1 MKPASSKGG
10 TQVTSKQVIS
20 YRRQYCTL
28 LLVGTA
34 LGGFVAPAAAQTQ
47 SAQAQPTPAQTVPTV
62 PLAQNVQPTPAP
74 QIVRIINV
82 TGNQRLEA
90 ETVLSY
96 ISLRPG
102 EPLDR
107 DRIDQALRE
116 LYATELFADVQI
128 SGVETGDLVIQVR
141 ENPVINRII
150 LEGNRRLKDDK
161 ITPEIRLAARQ
172 IFTRSRARADV
183 ARIIELYRRQG
194 RFAARVEPQIVQLDQ
209 NRVDVVFE
217 IAEGPRSRV
226 REINVIGNEAFND
239 SRLIGEMATREA
251 GSGIPIIGSL
261 MGGGNDTYDPDRLA
275 FDQAKLR
282 LFYLTQGYADFR
294 VVSAVAELTPD
305 RRDFIITYVVE
316 EGERYRFG
324 PVSVQSNIRDF
335 SSEQLSQR
343 LPMAEGD
350 WYNAKMVED
359 TVTRLNELAGLFG
372 YAFADVQPTF
382 NRNQDTHTMSVVFNV
397 QEAQRTYVERIN
409 INGNT
414 NTADKVIRREFRLAE
429 GDPFNSVLVR
439 RSRDRIQ
446 SLGYFQDNLEIE
458 QQEVAPDRVNLNV
471 DVEER
476 ATGELQMSAGFSSI
490 ERFLVSLSVQQ
501 RNFRGLGQQLRAAVN
516 YSSYSKSF
524 ELGFTEPF
532 LFDRNIAVGLDLF
545 RRDFSSF
552 NFLGSDR
559 QTTYSEVS
567 TGGQIRAGVPLTENL
582 QLALRYGL
590 TFSSLDLSRDLYFS
604 DPDGIG
610 PLPPT
615 CDALL
620 AGRYLCDAIGD
631 RTISTAGYTLLYS
644 TLNNTV
650 RPSNGHRLLI
660 SQDFAGLGGDVR
672 YLRTR
677 ASAAKYWSIGG
688 GFIFSASL
696 EGGAIVSFED
706 GAPGVDPIRLND
718 RFTLG
723 SPQIRG
729 FDIRGVG
736 PRVVRRPYAI
746 GADGTPTLDAN
757 GAFTFVEDENQRRDE
772 AIGGRYYYMGRLEL
786 QIPLG
791 QGAQQLGIRPSAFV
805 DVGALWGVRQPNL
818 LNIEPGSAL
827 TRIQCQATDGTITVL
842 PIGGTSC
849 PTGSSI
855 FRFGT
860 APFREFFFGDTPTP
874 RLAVGI
880 GANWNSPFGPFRI
893 DIAYPLLKAE
903 GDDTRFFTFNVGT
916 AF

>member
-1 MKPASSKGG
+1 M
-10 TQVTSKQVIS
+10 TSKKVFPSQ
-20 YRRQYCTL
+20 RQFCTF

-34 LGGFVAPAAAQTQ
+34 LGGFAMPAAAQT
-47 SAQAQPTPAQTVPTV
+47 QPTPAQTVPTV
-62 PLAQNVQPTPAP
+62 PLAQAVPATPAP
-74 QIVRIINV
+74 QIVRSIIV

-90 ETVLSY
+90 ETVISY
-96 ISLRPG
+96 ITLRAG

-107 DRIDQALRE
+107 DRVDQALRE

-128 SGVETGDLVIQVR
+128 SGVETGDLTIQVR

-161 ITPEIRLAARQ
+161 ITPEIRLSARQ

-194 RFAARVEPQIVQLDQ
+194 RFAARVEPKIVQLDQ

-217 IAEGPRSRV
+217 IDEGPRSSV
-226 REINVIGNEAFND
+226 REINVIGNNAFAD
-239 SRLIGEMATREA
+239 SRLIGEMATSEA
-251 GSGIPIIGSL
+251 GSGIPIIGAL
-261 MGGGNDTYDPDRLA
+261 FGGGNATYDPDRLA

-324 PVSVQSNIRDF
+324 PVSVTSNIRDF
-335 SSEQLSQR
+335 SSEQLTAQ
-343 LPMAEGD
+343 LPMREND

-359 TVTRLNELAGLFG
+359 TITRLNELAGFFG
-372 YAFADVQPTF
+372 YAFADVQPQY
-382 NRNQDTHTMSVVFNV
+382 RRDPETHTMSVVFNV
-397 QEAQRTYVERIN
+397 AEAQRTYIERIN

-414 NTADKVIRREFRLAE
+414 NTSDKVIRREFRLAE
-429 GDPFNSVLVR
+429 GDPFSSVLVR

-458 QQEVAPDRVNLNV
+458 QQELSPDRVALNI

-476 ATGELQMSAGFSSI
+476 ATGELQLSAGFSSL

-501 RNFRGLGQQLRAAVN
+501 RNFRGLGQQLRASIN
-516 YSSYSKSF
+516 YSSYSKSA
-524 ELGFTEPF
+524 EIGFTEPF
-532 LFDRNIAVGLDLF
+532 LFDRNIAVGVDIF

-552 NFLGSDR
+552 NFLGSER
-559 QTTYSEVS
+559 QSTYEEVS

-590 TFSSLDLSRDLYFS
+590 TFSQLDLSRDLYFT
-604 DPDGIG
+604 DPDGSG
-610 PLPPT
+610 PLAPV
-615 CDALL
+615 CDPLL

-631 RTISTAGYTLLYS
+631 RTVSSAGYTLLYS
-644 TLNNTV
+644 TLNNSI
-650 RPSNGHRLLI
+650 RPSNGHRVLL
-660 SQDFAGLGGDVR
+660 SQDFAGIGGDVR

-677 ASAAKYWSIGG
+677 LSGGKYWSVGG
-688 GFIFSASL
+688 GFILSATA
-696 EGGAIVSFED
+696 EGGAIIPFED
-706 GAPGVDPIRLND
+706 TAAGVDPIRLND

-723 SPQIRG
+723 SPQMRG

-746 GADGTPTLDAN
+746 GTDGTPTLDSN
-757 GAFTFVEDENQRRDE
+757 GAFTFVEDDQQRRDE
-772 AIGGRYYYMGRLEL
+772 AIGGRYYYMARLEL
-786 QIPLG
+786 EIPLG
-791 QGAQQLGIRPSAFV
+791 QGVSQLGVRPSAFL
-805 DVGALWGVRQPNL
+805 DVGALWGVRQPTL
-818 LNIEPGSAL
+818 LNIEPGSDL
-827 TRIQCQATDGTITVL
+827 TRLQCQATDGAISVL
-842 PIGGTSC
+842 PNGVSTC
-849 PTGSSI
+849 PAGSQI

-874 RLAVGI
+874 RVAIGI
-880 GANWNSPFGPFRI
+880 GANWNSPFGPFRV
-893 DIAYPLLKAE
+893 DLAYPLLKAE